1 MSKAFSELYP
11 PQLVQLG
18 DYAGEFQ
25 ALQLSVYEVLW
36 LTSCLPYV
44 GPRFE
49 NLVLTKSWSV
59 NLA

>member
-25 ALQLSVYEVLW
+25 ALQLSVYEVL
-36 LTSCLPYV
+36 
-44 GPRFE
+44 
-49 NLVLTKSWSV
+49 
-59 NLA
+59 